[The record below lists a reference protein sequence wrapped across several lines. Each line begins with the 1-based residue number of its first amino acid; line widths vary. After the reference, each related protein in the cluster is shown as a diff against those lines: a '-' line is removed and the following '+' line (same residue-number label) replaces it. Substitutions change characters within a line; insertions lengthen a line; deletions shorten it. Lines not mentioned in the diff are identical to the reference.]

1 MQLLTPLVPD
11 PRAPL
16 ARANPIAK
24 LGAGVLLLVALF
36 ASLDGVTAAIVLAG
50 VLALLPF
57 SGLSESSLAGLAWLI
72 GLGAV
77 SIALFSILFAP
88 AQAGPT
94 LVAIGPLRIGVDT
107 AIGGAGLAARLVAIA
122 LTGILA
128 VATSDPTALADG
140 LVQQLR
146 VSPRFAIGALAALRL
161 VPRLALEWQTIAL
174 ARRARGIDA
183 GRNPV
188 AAVRLFAGQLLGLLV
203 AAIRLA
209 TRMATAMEAR
219 GFGALPARTVARPRR
234 MRAGDWA
241 WIAAAFVLGAG
252 AIGVSLL
259 LGTWR
264 PLIG

>member
-1 MQLLTPLVPD
+1 MQLLTPLAPD
-11 PRAPL
+11 PHAPL
-16 ARANPIAK
+16 ARANQIAK
-24 LGAGVLLLVALF
+24 LGAALLLLAALF
-36 ASLDGVTAAIVLAG
+36 ASIDGVTGGIVLIG
-50 VLALLPF
+50 LLVLLPF
-57 SGLSESSLAGLAWLI
+57 SGLTVAALAGRAWLI

-88 AQAGPT
+88 SQAGAT
-94 LVAIGPLRIGVDT
+94 LVAIGPLRIGAET

-146 VSPRFAIGALAALRL
+146 ISPRFAIGALAALRL

-188 AAVRLFAGQLLGLLV
+188 AAIRLFAGQLLGLLV

-219 GFGALPARTVARPRR
+219 GFGALPTRTVARPQR
-234 MRAGDWA
+234 MRTGDWA
-241 WIAAAFVLGAG
+241 WVAAALALGAG
-252 AIGVSLL
+252 AIGVSLA

>member
-1 MQLLTPLVPD
+1 MQLLTPLAPD

-16 ARANPIAK
+16 ARADPVAK
-24 LGAGVLLLVALF
+24 LGAALLLFVALF
-36 ASLDGVTAAIVLAG
+36 ASLDGVTAAVVLAG
-50 VLALLPF
+50 IVVLLPF
-57 SGLSESSLAGLAWLI
+57 SGLSPSALAGRAWLI
-72 GLGAV
+72 GLGAL
-77 SIALFSILFAP
+77 SIALFSVLFAP
-88 AQAGPT
+88 SQAGQT

-107 AIGGAGLAARLVAIA
+107 ALGGAGLAARLVAIA

-140 LVQQLR
+140 LVQHLR

-183 GRNPV
+183 GRNPIAV
-188 AAVRLFAGQLLGLLV
+188 VRLFAGQLLGMLV

-219 GFGALPARTVARPRR
+219 GFGALPTRTIARPQR

-241 WIAAAFVLGAG
+241 WIAAAFALGAG
-252 AIGVSLL
+252 AIGLSIV

-264 PLIG
+264 PLLG